1 MPLYYPYVFD
11 TVDFDYSQVGV
22 KVFETGPASYK
33 ILNYLP
39 NVDPAG
45 GIYRSV
51 VVDEKTNK
59 LLSVSPVQTIPF
71 SEFVA
76 KHPVATDDIQ
86 CNEMVEGTLIHLFC
100 KDGVWEIATK
110 GTVGGNYWFYRTHYN
125 DDGEK
130 EAKPQKTFRNML
142 YDALRIEYDTPLQD
156 IPFISELSP
165 EYCYSFVLQ
174 HPDNHIVYRIPSASL
189 TLVSAFHIMEISE
202 TKFGVSLIP
211 QKSYRELFPW
221 LNTFAGL
228 VNMPTMFDVDG
239 LDVRE
244 DIVSLPLERMGVVYT
259 NTRTGERTK
268 IDNAQYQLLRELR
281 GNNPNLQYQYFVLA
295 KLGRVSEFLEC
306 FPQYREQF
314 ARFHRQYNAFITQM
328 HNLYVLYFIQHVR
341 TPILKKWFVHISRIH
356 HTIYLPSLSN
366 ERIIIKRPVVK
377 QYFDSLEPG
386 ALLYAQ

>member
-11 TVDFDYSQVGV
+11 IRNIEFGDIVV
-22 KVFETGPASYK
+22 KVFETETDSYK
-33 ILNYLP
+33 ILNYSSNAGP
-39 NVDPAG
+39 PG

-51 VVDEKTNK
+51 IVDGKTDK
-59 LLSVSPVQTIPF
+59 LLSVSPVRTIPF
-71 SEFVA
+71 SDFVA
-76 KHPVATDDIQ
+76 KHPVATEDIQ

-100 KDGVWEIATK
+100 KDGLWEIATK
-110 GTVGGNYWFYRTHYN
+110 GTVGGNYWFYRTQYT
-125 DDGEK
+125 DDGE
-130 EAKPQKTFRNML
+130 EDAKPQRTFRNMF

-189 TLVSAFHIMEISE
+189 TLVSAFHIMEVGQSNYV
-202 TKFGVSLIP
+202 VSPIP

-221 LNTFAGL
+221 LNTFEGM
-228 VNMPTMFDVDG
+228 VNTPTMFDVDG
-239 LDVRE
+239 LETRE
-244 DIVSLPLERMGVVYT
+244 DIVSFPLERMGVVYT

-268 IDNAQYQLLRELR
+268 IENTQYQLLRELR

-295 KLGRVSEFLEC
+295 KLGRVAEFLDC

-314 ARFHRQYNAFITQM
+314 RRFHRQYNAFITQM

-341 TPILKKWFVHISRIH
+341 TPIPKKWFVHISRIH
-356 HTIYLPSLSN
+356 HTIYLPSLSQ

-377 QYFDSLEPG
+377 QYFDSLEPR